1 MSVEM
6 ENTLRIQLASYIPK
20 HLNRD
25 LFIFTADDGR
35 IISSVFLTM
44 AEKIPNTVYPNGRTG
59 VVHNVYTCPAYR
71 KTGLATAL
79 LQEMLKKARLL
90 DINSVDLVATEE
102 GRPLYEKA
110 GFCAIKTHTCA
121 CLLSGSSN
129 YYREHFNNFIVAMFP
144 IFLHQL
150 LIFRHLKSH
159 PASAS
164 AVMPLLPR
172 QNCPQS
178 FVQPA
183 RPLPDHPCRSGIPH
197 SICDRRRYSKTSQL
211 CHCLIRLL

>member
-1 MSVEM
+1 MHFSEATLEDLDKLIQIRIDFLRDAGGSMSVEM

-102 GRPLYEKA
+102 GRPLYEKS
-110 GFCAIKTHTCA
+110 GFRAIKDTYMR
-121 CLLSGSSN
+121 LS
-129 YYREHFNNFIVAMFP
+129 
-144 IFLHQL
+144 
-150 LIFRHLKSH
+150 LIG
-159 PASAS
+159 
-164 AVMPLLPR
+164 
-172 QNCPQS
+172 Q
-178 FVQPA
+178 
-183 RPLPDHPCRSGIPH
+183 
-197 SICDRRRYSKTSQL
+197 
-211 CHCLIRLL
+211 